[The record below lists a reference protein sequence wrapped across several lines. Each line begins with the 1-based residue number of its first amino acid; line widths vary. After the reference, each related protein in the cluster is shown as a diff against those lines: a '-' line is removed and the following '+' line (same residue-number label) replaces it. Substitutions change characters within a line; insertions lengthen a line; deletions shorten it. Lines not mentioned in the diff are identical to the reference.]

1 MSLKPNA
8 KSDQLTITLK
18 CFFGFEAV
26 LVDELKELGYPE
38 TELLNRAVQLK
49 GTWAD
54 VYKLNL
60 YSRCAISVLVE
71 IDKFYIQTEEDLY
84 KRAARIKWHEL
95 FDVKKT
101 FAIKGAI
108 FSPIF
113 KNTHYPFLL
122 VKDAIVDVFK
132 AKTDERPNIDVK
144 KPSIL
149 FDLYIKDKEVTIS
162 FNTSG
167 LPLFQR
173 GYRTAVGPAPI
184 NEVVAACLVRMSG
197 WDRKQTFVDPF
208 CGSGTILVE
217 AGLLASGI
225 PSNIERQHYAFK
237 NLKNYDAALWEEL
250 YQNAPR
256 IVRELP
262 CHLIGGDISD
272 EMVLKARRNLRT
284 FSFGRFVQ
292 VSSCS
297 FDKLKIEPPVFIL
310 TNPPY
315 DERLAVDTEELYGS
329 LGTWLKHQMAGSKA
343 CVISGSLEG
352 FHAIGLNASRKDRVF
367 NGDIE
372 CEFRQYQLFE
382 GKKALN

>member
-1 MSLKPNA
+1 MHSNPSP
-8 KSDQLTITLK
+8 KSEQLTITLK
-18 CFFGFEAV
+18 SFFGFEAI
-26 LVDELKELGYPE
+26 LADELKELGYPE
-38 TELLNRAVQLK
+38 PVLLNRAVQIK

-60 YSRCAISVLVE
+60 YCRCAISVLVE
-71 IDKFYIQTEEDLY
+71 IDKFYIQSEEDLY
-84 KRAARIKWHEL
+84 KRAMRIKWHEL
-95 FDVKKT
+95 FDVNKT
-101 FAIKGAI
+101 FAVKGAI

-113 KNTHYPFLL
+113 SNTHYPFLL
-122 VKDAIVDVFK
+122 IKDAIVDVFK

-149 FDLYIKDKEVTIS
+149 FDLYIKDKEVTLS
-162 FNTSG
+162 VNTSG

-173 GYRTAVGPAPI
+173 SYRTAVGPAPI

-197 WDRKQTFVDPF
+197 WDRKQTLVDPF
-208 CGSGTILVE
+208 CGSGTLLVE

-237 NLKNYDAALWEEL
+237 NLKNYDATLWEEI

-262 CHLIGGDISD
+262 CTLIGGDISD

-284 FSFGRFVQ
+284 FSFGRFVEIH
-292 VSSCS
+292 STP

-315 DERLAVDTEELYGS
+315 DERLSTDIEELYGTF
-329 LGTWLKHQMAGSKA
+329 GTWLKHQMAGSKA

-352 FHAIGLNASRKDRVF
+352 FHAIGLKASKKDRIF

-372 CEFRQYQLFE
+372 CEFRQYDLFQ

>member
-1 MSLKPNA
+1 MSLKPHA

-26 LVDELKELGYPE
+26 LADELKELGYPE

-49 GTWAD
+49 GTWTD

-71 IDKFYIQTEEDLY
+71 MDKFYIQNEEDLY
-84 KRAARIKWHEL
+84 KRAARIKWQEL

-108 FSPIF
+108 FSTIF

-132 AKTDERPNIDVK
+132 AKSEERPNIDVK

-237 NLKNYDAALWEEL
+237 NLKNYDAALWEEI

-262 CHLIGGDISD
+262 CKLIGGDISD

-284 FSFGRFVQ
+284 FSFGRFVE
-292 VSSCS
+292 VSSS
-297 FDKLKIEPPVFIL
+297 PFDKLKLEPPVFIL

-352 FHAIGLNASRKDRVF
+352 FHAIGLKASKKDRVF

>member
-1 MSLKPNA
+1 MHSNPSP
-8 KSDQLTITLK
+8 KSEQLTITLK
-18 CFFGFEAV
+18 SFFGFEAI
-26 LVDELKELGYPE
+26 LADELQELGYPE
-38 TELLNRAVQLK
+38 PVLLNRAVQIK

-60 YSRCAISVLVE
+60 YCRCAISVLVE
-71 IDKFYIQTEEDLY
+71 IDKFYIQSEEDLY
-84 KRAARIKWHEL
+84 KRAMRIKWHEL
-95 FDVKKT
+95 FDVNKT
-101 FAIKGAI
+101 FAVKGAI

-113 KNTHYPFLL
+113 SNTHYPFLL
-122 VKDAIVDVFK
+122 IKDAIVDVFK

-149 FDLYIKDKEVTIS
+149 FDLYIKDKEVTLS
-162 FNTSG
+162 VNTSG

-173 GYRTAVGPAPI
+173 SYRTAVGPAPI

-197 WDRKQTFVDPF
+197 WDRKQTLVDPF
-208 CGSGTILVE
+208 CGSGTLLVE

-237 NLKNYDAALWEEL
+237 NLKNYDATLWEEI

-262 CHLIGGDISD
+262 CTLIGGDISD

-284 FSFGRFVQ
+284 FSFGRFVEIH
-292 VSSCS
+292 STP

-315 DERLAVDTEELYGS
+315 DERLSTDIEELYGTF
-329 LGTWLKHQMAGSKA
+329 GTWLKHQMAGSKA

-352 FHAIGLNASRKDRVF
+352 FHAIGLKAAKKDRIF

-372 CEFRQYQLFE
+372 CEFRQYDLFQ